1 MIHRRALLALPLAT
15 LLPRVALADL
25 DTALD
30 ALLGRYVVDH
40 PDGVTRVRYAAWKG
54 NAADLRALDAWIAEA
69 ATRRPSAMARAEAF
83 AFWGNLYNALTLKVV
98 LDRYPVRSIRDI
110 RSTGVPLDPKGWFGP
125 WRTRLVTVEGRRMSL
140 DDIEHETMRP
150 TFRDPRVHYA
160 VNCASIGCPNIW
172 PRVWRA
178 ATLDRELDEA
188 AAAFVNHPRGVTVLP
203 DGRLRVSS
211 IYSWFREDFGG
222 SEAGVIAHLRRHAAP
237 ALAARLGERTAI
249 AEDAYDWALND
260 APQGA

>member
-1 MIHRRALLALPLAT
+1 
-15 LLPRVALADL
+15 
-25 DTALD
+25 
-30 ALLGRYVVDH
+30 
-40 PDGVTRVRYAAWKG
+40 
-54 NAADLRALDAWIAEA
+54 
-69 ATRRPSAMARAEAF
+69 MARAEAF
-83 AFWGNLYNALTLKVV
+83 AYWANLYNALTLKVV

-110 RSTGVPLDPKGWFGP
+110 RSTGVPLDPKGWTGP

-160 VNCASIGCPNIW
+160 VNCASIGCPNLW
-172 PRVWRA
+172 PRAWRA
-178 ATLDRELDEA
+178 ATLDRELDDA
-188 AAAFVNHPRGVTVLP
+188 ASAFVKHPRGVTVMP
-203 DGRLRVSS
+203 DGRLRISS

-260 APQGA
+260 APPGT

>member
-1 MIHRRALLALPLAT
+1 MTTRRILLALGGLAAM
-15 LLPRVALADL
+15 PRIARADP
-25 DTALD
+25 DAALD
-30 ALLGRYVVDH
+30 ALLGRHVVPH
-40 PDGVTRVRYAAWKG
+40 PDGVTRVRYADWKVSP
-54 NAADLRALDAWIAEA
+54 AEMAALDRWIAEA
-69 ATRRPSAMARAEAF
+69 AARRPSTMAREEAY
-83 AFWGNLYNALTLKVV
+83 AYWANLYNALTLKVV

-125 WRTRLVTVEGRRMSL
+125 WRTRLITVEGRRLSL

-172 PRVWRA
+172 PRAWRA
-178 ATLDRELDEA
+178 ATLSRDLDTA
-188 AAAFVNHPRGVTVLP
+188 AAAFVNHPRGVSVLA

-211 IYSWFREDFGG
+211 IYTWFREDFGG
-222 SEAGVIAHLRRHAAP
+222 DEAGVIEHLRRHAAP
-237 ALAARLGERTAI
+237 ALAARLRQTAI

-260 APQGA
+260 APSG